1 MMNDFWSKEGLISY
15 EYPTQDCLILTGI
28 SNDSNKV
35 IIYHSR
41 EDFGPNVLHAATSI
55 SNSLSEPIHS
65 SRYNKSKRIM
75 EDIDGMSFVRM
86 ALQSLGI

>member
-1 MMNDFWSKEGLISY
+1 M
-15 EYPTQDCLILTGI
+15 
-28 SNDSNKV
+28 

-41 EDFGPNVLHAATSI
+41 KNFGPNVLHATTSI
-55 SNSLSEPIHS
+55 SNSLSELIHS

-75 EDIDGMSFVRM
+75 EDIDGMRFVRM